1 MMSTQKMT
9 FPHSLMHLD
18 HCSNAQ
24 AGQERV
30 SFFKVKICILIYQI
44 FVLEANTTFV
54 CLKASS
60 PQSNKTGKCFP
71 PWLCVSAEVFLKN
84 IESLRDKS
92 ETFNQKGP
100 EWFLLHLITTS
111 SLSPD
116 GSAVLDSTADRS
128 GEAEDS
134 LQLGSWTPLL
144 LKSMEEY
151 LKLPF
156 HCWNS
161 SPLSTP
167 GSSEAGRNLAPAG
180 WSSEKSVWGCKLRL
194 SLPQLPQSQTGSRHV
209 WKSGG
214 NLGEDCNHTAKS
226 HTVQAAAGLAP
237 HFYSKKILLLPLSMR
252 AKYRGESFS
261 L

>member
-24 AGQERV
+24 AGQERFS
-30 SFFKVKICILIYQI
+30 SFEVKICILIYQT
-44 FVLEANTTFV
+44 FVLEANTTSV
-54 CLKASS
+54 CLKAPS

-71 PWLCVSAEVFLKN
+71 PWLCVSAELFLKN

-144 LKSMEEY
+144 KSMEEF

-156 HCWNS
+156 HCWMLHL
-161 SPLSTP
+161 P
-167 GSSEAGRNLAPAG
+167 
-180 WSSEKSVWGCKLRL
+180 
-194 SLPQLPQSQTGSRHV
+194 LPQVAQSLVGIWHLQDGAQKRVTGDANSDYPCHSYHSHRQDLEM
-209 WKSGG
+209 SGKVG
-214 NLGEDCNHTAKS
+214 GT
-226 HTVQAAAGLAP
+226 
-237 HFYSKKILLLPLSMR
+237 
-252 AKYRGESFS
+252 
-261 L
+261 